1 MGSFMPLAAIL
12 CATAPSA
19 DRPEI
24 LRGQIIFAA
33 QTLIEYQARQATG
46 AGARELFIMVEA
58 VTPQLSRLVD
68 RLIADGI
75 QVHLIRDMPAL
86 MRQLPR
92 NSDILLFADGM
103 VVDQKHVSALGAL
116 EGNGLLLVEDG
127 AATSHLERV
136 DSRYRWAGVARLSPQ
151 TLFNTLDL
159 IGDWDFVLTLL
170 RATVQAEPHRVIIP
184 QSEAAEGRVALI
196 DRQETADLVAR
207 ALVAP
212 ATGNGIEAGA
222 ERYILAPIARLI
234 APRLLRL
241 QIPPR
246 HLLLV
251 AAGIA
256 LFGLGLMMPGWS
268 VLALL
273 AFLASLITNLVAD
286 QIAAMG
292 RIAGRGQLMRLLPD
306 GLVLLGVFWVGA
318 SYDMYAD
325 GLHLAL
331 LSAITAVVLLRGDRL
346 LLPAW
351 AYATPGSAVLL
362 LLAAMLVGVLPA
374 ALSLAAVLAIA
385 SLAALLLFRGRSAAS
400 AD

>member
-1 MGSFMPLAAIL
+1 MPLAAIL
-12 CATAPSA
+12 CASAPSV

-103 VVDQKHVSALGAL
+103 VVDQDHVRDLASM
-116 EGNGLLLVEDG
+116 EGNGLLLVDDG
-127 AATSHLERV
+127 PATGHLERV
-136 DSRYRWAGVARLSPQ
+136 DSHYRWAGVARLSPQ

-159 IGDWDFVLTLL
+159 IGDWDLVLTLL
-170 RATVQAEPHRVIIP
+170 RAAVQGQPRRVVIP
-184 QSEAAEGRVALI
+184 QSEVAEGRIALI

-212 ATGNGIEAGA
+212 LAKGGVEAGA
-222 ERYILAPIARLI
+222 ERYILGPVAQLI

-246 HLLLV
+246 HLLLG

-256 LFGLGLMMPGWS
+256 GLGLALLVPGWT
-268 VLALL
+268 VPAVILFLIALT
-273 AFLASLITNLVAD
+273 ANLVAGH
-286 QIAAMG
+286 IATMG
-292 RIAGRGQLMRLLPD
+292 RMAGRKTLIRLLPD
-306 GLVLLGVFWVGA
+306 ALVLAGVAWIGVEA
-318 SYDMYAD
+318 DMHAD

-331 LSAITAVVLLRGDRL
+331 LSAITAVVLYRGDRL
-346 LLPAW
+346 ALPAW
-351 AYATPGSAVLL
+351 AYVTPGSVLLL
-362 LLAAMLVGVLPA
+362 LLAALLVGLLPA
-374 ALSLAAVLAIA
+374 ALSLAAVLGIA
-385 SLAALLLFRGRSAAS
+385 SLAALLLLPDRLAAT
-400 AD
+400 A